1 MFKKALLLAIATTV
15 MAGCG
20 TPAGSSFV
28 ASNVASNGPGLS
40 ADAAKAVTA
49 SEQSKADSLLDKVY
63 PSFEYPTRSPFHATA
78 VPGAAYSPV
87 SKAEAG
93 LSDLQLTRTAKSDEL
108 AFKGLARTQGT
119 FSASKFVVSGVLS
132 LSTGKVSGV
141 TITWRP

>member
-1 MFKKALLLAIATTV
+1 MYKKALLLAIATTV
-15 MAGCG
+15 MTGCG
-20 TPAGSSFV
+20 IPAGSSLM
-28 ASNVASNGPGLS
+28 ASSGPGIS
-40 ADAAKAVTA
+40 AEAAKAVTA
-49 SEQSKADSLLDKVY
+49 SEKSKADSLLDKAY

-119 FSASKFVVSGVLS
+119 FSASKFVVSGVLN
-132 LSTGKVSGV
+132 LSTGKVSDV